1 MNPLRPLCIE
11 EAAAAHSGAAAADA
25 AAAVA
30 AAAALAQKSQRDILT
45 LMERKGRAPDKFRT
59 PVTDCTAIQA
69 QKPCLTIACTNASNL
84 K

>member
-25 AAAVA
+25 AAA

-45 LMERKGRAPDKFRT
+45 LMERKGRAPDKF
-59 PVTDCTAIQA
+59 
-69 QKPCLTIACTNASNL
+69 
-84 K
+84 

>member
-25 AAAVA
+25 AAA

-45 LMERKGRAPDKFRT
+45 LMERKERAPDKFRT
-59 PVTDCTAIQA
+59 PVTD
-69 QKPCLTIACTNASNL
+69 
-84 K
+84 